1 MVPVVFG
8 LKAAR
13 TSSNIHPFQYSFDM
27 AKLGALNVQGIDI
40 DEGGWLAVMSKTA
53 LNNSK
58 FSSNDTLGMSTRY
71 WTVECIH
78 GWSGMTELKGYYKFR
93 SIQKR

>member
-1 MVPVVFG
+1 MHVYMYVYKYNTHTHINKSPIKGMVPVVFG

-40 DEGGWLAVMSKTA
+40 DEGG
-53 LNNSK
+53 
-58 FSSNDTLGMSTRY
+58 
-71 WTVECIH
+71 
-78 GWSGMTELKGYYKFR
+78 
-93 SIQKR
+93 